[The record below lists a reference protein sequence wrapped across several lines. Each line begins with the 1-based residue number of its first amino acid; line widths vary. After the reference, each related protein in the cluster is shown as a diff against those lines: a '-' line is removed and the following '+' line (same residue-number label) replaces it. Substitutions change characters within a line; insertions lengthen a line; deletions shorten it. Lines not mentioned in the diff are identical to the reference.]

1 MRCANRAGCLPYGF
15 DAGAGP
21 DIVAGRGC
29 YLFDRDGERYID
41 LCNAFGSVMLG
52 HADPDVSAA
61 AAHAI
66 TVGVP
71 AGASRRTASRIAD
84 RMAIDVGSEVSTAF
98 FKTGTMAVRA
108 AVCAARRATGRPWI
122 ASAGFHGWDV
132 MWTPARTPFTVSD
145 TGVFDFFYC
154 ADALAAFLTE
164 HAGKVAAVVISP
176 DYLHIGPD
184 QLRALSAIARAAN
197 VMTIFDEVKY
207 GYRFGPG
214 PSVHRHGITGEVY
227 VFAKG
232 LANGWSLACVTGAAA
247 VMSEMTLFT
256 STLAYSQVELCAA
269 EATLAKLVA
278 MGVWESIGAEGGRF
292 AAGVRER
299 LVASRLPLDL
309 VGTGH
314 CFQLVAES
322 PELEGAL
329 VAGARGRGLVL
340 QAGDQQMP
348 SWAFSGPAVDDAL
361 NILEGA
367 LTELAAQF
375 SWLLGVP
382 LSKRAHLDAAWSQM
396 DGLPAV
402 APTGA
407 DRTAFLADKL
417 AVRRW

>member
-15 DAGAGP
+15 DADAAP

-29 YLFDRDGERYID
+29 YLFDRDGKRYID
-41 LCNAFGSVMLG
+41 LSNAFGSVMLG

-66 TVGVP
+66 TAGVP
-71 AGASRRTASRIAD
+71 AGVSRHTGSRIAD
-84 RMAIDVGSEVSTAF
+84 RLATDLGAEVSTAF
-98 FKTGTMAVRA
+98 FKTGTTAVRA
-108 AVCAARRATGRPWI
+108 AVCAARRATRRPWV

-132 MWTPARTPFTVSD
+132 MWTPAHTPFTVSD

-154 ADALAAFLTE
+154 ADALAAFLDE

-184 QLRALSAIARAAN
+184 HLRALSAIARAAD
-197 VMTIFDEVKY
+197 VLTIFDEVKY

-232 LANGWSLACVTGAAA
+232 LANGWPLACVTGTAA
-247 VMSEMTLFT
+247 VMSEMSLFT

-269 EATLAKLVA
+269 EATLAKLASVGA
-278 MGVWESIGAEGGRF
+278 SESIAAEGGRF
-292 AAGVRER
+292 VAGVRER

-314 CFQLVAES
+314 AFQLVAET

-329 VAGARGRGLVL
+329 VAGARRRGLVL

-348 SWAFSGPAVDDAL
+348 SWSFTGDAVGDAL
-361 NILEGA
+361 DILERV
-367 LTELAAQF
+367 LTELAARF
-375 SWLLGVP
+375 SGLCGVP
-382 LSKRAHLDAAWSQM
+382 LSKRAQLDAAWSQM

-407 DRTAFLADKL
+407 ERTAFLTDKL
-417 AVRRW
+417 AVRQW

>member
-15 DAGAGP
+15 DAGPAP

-29 YLFDRDGERYID
+29 YLFDRDGKRYID
-41 LCNAFGSVMLG
+41 LGNAFGSVMLG

-66 TVGVP
+66 TTGMP
-71 AGASRRTASRIAD
+71 AGASRHTASRIAD
-84 RMAIDVGSEVSTAF
+84 RLALDLGAEMSTAF
-98 FKTGTMAVRA
+98 FKTGTTAVRA
-108 AVCAARRATGRPWI
+108 AACAARRATGRPWL

-154 ADALAAFLTE
+154 ADALEAFLAE

-176 DYLHIGPD
+176 DYLHIGGD
-184 QLRALSAIARAAN
+184 HLRTLSAIARAAN

-214 PSVHRHGITGEVY
+214 PSVQRHGITAEVY

-232 LANGWSLACVTGAAA
+232 LANGWPLACVTGAAA
-247 VMSEMTLFT
+247 VMSEMALFT

-269 EATLAKLVA
+269 EATLTKLAAVGA
-278 MGVWESIGAEGGRF
+278 WASIAAEGGRF
-292 AAGVRER
+292 TAGVRER

-314 CFQLVAES
+314 VFQLVAGT
-322 PELEGAL
+322 PELEDAL
-329 VAGARGRGLVL
+329 VAGARRRGLVL
-340 QAGDQQMP
+340 QARDQQMP
-348 SWAFSGPAVDDAL
+348 SWSFTGDAVGDAL
-361 NILEGA
+361 DMVESVLA
-367 LTELAAQF
+367 ELAAQF
-375 SWLLGVP
+375 SGLRGVP
-382 LSKRAHLDAAWSQM
+382 LSKRVHLDAAWSQM
-396 DGLPAV
+396 DGLPAM
-402 APTGA
+402 ALTEA
-407 DRTAFLADKL
+407 ERTEFLAEKL
-417 AVRRW
+417 AVRQW